1 MEQITIDTKNYQL
14 HAACCSDRGLLRGN
28 NEDNIY
34 FDGKYLKP
42 ESNGTSGILSAAYD
56 VPLDADERGI
66 FFAVFDGIGGSQYG
80 EVASYIAAHTADAY
94 CSMILDY
101 VDGDDPDLIVSSL
114 DMLYEDLNIA
124 VFHGSKKFDAYHMG
138 TTAVSLFLYNGR
150 AWCSNAGD
158 SRCYLLRSGS
168 LSRISEDHTTETA
181 MKALGFSGF
190 KPQLTQYIGM
200 DPAEDQLTASHAVL
214 PFRKGDTFLLCSDG
228 LTDMVSEDM
237 ICRILAESSAPEDAA
252 AALIRTANENG
263 GLDNISVIV
272 IRI

>member
-1 MEQITIDTKNYQL
+1 MDLNTLSDNYKQL
-14 HAACCSDRGLLRGN
+14 RSACCSDRGLYRGN

-42 ESNGTSGILSAAYD
+42 ESRGTGGILSASYD
-56 VPLDADERGI
+56 VPLDADESGVL
-66 FFAVFDGIGGSQYG
+66 FAVFDGIGGSKYG
-80 EVASYIAAHTADAY
+80 EVASYIAAHTADAFR
-94 CSMILDY
+94 SMILDY
-101 VDGDDPDLIVSSL
+101 VDGNDPDLIVSSL
-114 DMLYEDLNIA
+114 DMLYEDMNIA
-124 VFHGSKKFDAYHMG
+124 VFHGSKEFDAYHMG
-138 TTAVSLFLYNGR
+138 TTAVSLFLYNGH

-158 SRCYLLRSGS
+158 SRCYLLRDGRF
-168 LSRISEDHTTETA
+168 SRISEDHSTEPA

-200 DPAEDQLTASHAVL
+200 DPAEDQLIASHAVL
-214 PFRKGDTFLLCSDG
+214 PFRRGDTFLLCSDG

-237 ICRILAESSAPEDAA
+237 ICQILSVETSPEDSA